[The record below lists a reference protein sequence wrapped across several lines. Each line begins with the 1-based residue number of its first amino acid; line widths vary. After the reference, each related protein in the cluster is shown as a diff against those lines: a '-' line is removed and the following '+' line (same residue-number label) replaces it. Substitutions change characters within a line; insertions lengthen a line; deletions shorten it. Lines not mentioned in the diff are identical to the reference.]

1 MTKPKPKARSFVA
14 QDFRVPVD
22 FRDQRPHQRLEH
34 KLGSEGL
41 LAWLTLQARVA
52 VEAPS
57 GRLEGWEG
65 FDVCRAARW
74 DGSDAHLLDALEG
87 AQLIAM
93 VDNAW
98 ELVGWAEAQPYI
110 AEAEARS
117 QAATRAISIRWER
130 ARASASVPAEVRN
143 DTARI
148 RPVGLE
154 NTGGS
159 SVVIPQPNHDQ
170 PNHDQPVTPPSP
182 PSGGGPLPADA
193 GHLGGGDVAPAHRM
207 PDKGQQEAQEGAS
220 EAPAGRRDVATFP
233 EAFLAFWSSYPQ
245 RGRGRCTKT
254 EAFKAWSAAKKL
266 ASPEQVQAGLAAW
279 CLSDKWTRDGGEYV
293 ESPARWLR
301 NRGWLDAPPPASTS
315 APKATGP
322 TWAPKPTGFV
332 SEDLKARLLA
342 RTQGDGLVVE
352 ADVLP

>member
-1 MTKPKPKARSFVA
+1 MTKPRGKPRSFVA

-34 KLGSEGL
+34 ELGAEGL

-74 DGSDAHLLDALEG
+74 SGVDAHLLDALEG

-110 AEAEARS
+110 AEAQARS
-117 QAATRAISIRWER
+117 E
-130 ARASASVPAEVRN
+130 SASKAAQSRWHAPRNAESMRPACAPHQNRN
-143 DTARI
+143 A
-148 RPVGLE
+148 E
-154 NTGGS
+154 S
-159 SVVIPQPNHDQ
+159 MPQPNHDQ

-193 GHLGGGDVAPAHRM
+193 GHLGGGEVAPTHRM
-207 PDKGQQEAQEGAS
+207 PNKGQQEAQEGAS
-220 EAPAGRRDVATFP
+220 STPAGRRDVATFP

-301 NRGWLDAPPPASTS
+301 NRGWFDAPPPASTS
-315 APKATGP
+315 APRATGQA
-322 TWAPKPTGFV
+322 WAPKPSGFV

-352 ADVLP
+352 AEVLP